1 MRHKNTHRHS
11 QKTRFCLIDGREKA
25 KSAYVQNSNFRMAVA
40 RRAAASRVLP
50 ALVHPFWPDPGCPL
64 TCYQL
69 RWGKT
74 KRNSTCGRERGKCAE
89 RKARRKWMV
98 KFSGGGLLGVVT
110 AIFHPS
116 QQRGHPLP
124 PSAGHWYRRGFL
136 GDEWCTTCAVLGK
149 QESLF

>member
-74 KRNSTCGRERGKCAE
+74 ERNSTCGRERGKCAE

-98 KFSGGGLLGVVT
+98 WWIVGGGHSD
-110 AIFHPS
+110 FPS
-116 QQRGHPLP
+116 VPAAWTSLA
-124 PSAGHWYRRGFL
+124 PSSRALIWRGFL
-136 GDEWCTTCAVLGK
+136 GDEWCTTCAVFGK